1 VSPVER
7 LALALEAAQDTAPE
21 NTTPEGDDSEQSA
34 VDTAPPPDADLLSEP
49 LLTRPITRVDPG
61 PVGGLAHSLIRG
73 RHPVVRREGEV
84 RVSASYLRTDN
95 PVTGREDDGRGAF
108 EYGVTDRFTLGAA
121 VGPHTT
127 TRSFALTRGDSL
139 DHLEVSAM
147 YGLAETRRDA
157 LSLRLDAVVSERGLA
172 DGDDRIEWRPA
183 LVGGHRLNPF
193 AEVYGGL
200 GAAVADEP
208 GKTERFTYTSAFA
221 WEVSSRVVGLIE
233 VDGAIGRHSFHEM
246 YLTPAIV
253 FKARK
258 RLQLRAGVPIG
269 VTRDSADYQVALGL
283 AVVF

>member
-1 VSPVER
+1 MSPVER

-34 VDTAPPPDADLLSEP
+34 VDTAPPPDADRLSEP
-49 LLTRPITRVDPG
+49 LLTQPITRVDPG

-157 LSLRLDAVVSERGLA
+157 LTRSRSAWRSCSEGFVLRGVTRRRALRAQLGSRER
-172 DGDDRIEWRPA
+172 
-183 LVGGHRLNPF
+183 
-193 AEVYGGL
+193 
-200 GAAVADEP
+200 AA
-208 GKTERFTYTSAFA
+208 T
-221 WEVSSRVVGLIE
+221 
-233 VDGAIGRHSFHEM
+233 GAIGRCGGE
-246 YLTPAIV
+246 LRQQV
-253 FKARK
+253 
-258 RLQLRAGVPIG
+258 LQNPGMSRAE
-269 VTRDSADYQVALGL
+269 
-283 AVVF
+283 AVDGA